1 MNNSKMS
8 LKERR
13 DALVKEA
20 EEKIREAEELS
31 DELGEGFSWSLAY
44 GMGGYYQA
52 AGEYDDSDYEDSDS
66 RNGEWVSSSAN
77 C

>member
-1 MNNSKMS
+1 MSNDKMS
-8 LKERR
+8 LKQRR
-13 DALVKEA
+13 DALVAEA
-20 EEKIREAEELS
+20 EAKISEAEDLS
-31 DELGEGFSWSLAY
+31 DELGEGFFWSLAY

-66 RNGEWVSSSAN
+66 TGGEWVSSSAN